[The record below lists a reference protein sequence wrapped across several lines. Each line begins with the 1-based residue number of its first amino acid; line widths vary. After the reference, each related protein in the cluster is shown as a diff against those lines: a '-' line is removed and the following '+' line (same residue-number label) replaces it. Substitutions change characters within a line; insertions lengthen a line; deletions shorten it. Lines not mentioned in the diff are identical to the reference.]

1 MLRSQNAWSA
11 NDRSCIAS
19 YSLPG
24 GEVALRKGDPS
35 VVLLWCANRW
45 HETVE
50 PLRWPGVWG
59 YAERAIRGSST
70 TLSNHASG
78 TAIDIN
84 APQHPLGT
92 DPRDNFST
100 LEIRAIRAILDF
112 CEGTVRWG
120 GDYTGRKDG
129 MHLEIVAGAVALK
142 RIADKIR
149 NHQSRPPVVAQ
160 AKAPAPPLPAP
171 REDAMLIKSQPD
183 KTQPHY
189 VAALLTGFNFV
200 GLGRTET
207 PTDEQAARMGLPVLW
222 VEYSTYQEFDRRSHA
237 VLDRAQP
244 TSPPNPP
251 SPALR
256 PGES

>member
-1 MLRSQNAWSA
+1 MTARSANGWTA

-24 GEVALRKGDPS
+24 GEVALRKGPPS
-35 VVLLWCANRW
+35 VVLLWCANRF

-59 YAERAIRGSST
+59 YAERMIRGSST

-78 TAIDIN
+78 TAIDLN
-84 APQHPLGT
+84 APQHPLGRRGT
-92 DPRDNFST
+92 FSA
-100 LEIRAIRAILDF
+100 LEVAAIRAIVDY
-112 CEGTVRWG
+112 CEGVVRWG
-120 GDYTGRKDG
+120 GDYRSRPDE
-129 MHLEIVAGAVALK
+129 MHLELVGSASEVA
-142 RIADKIR
+142 RIAGKIHGR
-149 NHQSRPPVVAQ
+149 RAARTTSLAVSASV
-160 AKAPAPPLPAP
+160 PPLPVP

-207 PTDEQAARMGLPVLW
+207 PTDEQAKELGIPVLW
-222 VEYSTYQEFDRRSHA
+222 VEYATYQEFDRRSH
-237 VLDRAQP
+237 VMLGDQ
-244 TSPPNPP
+244 SPNPTTP
-251 SPALR
+251 PALR